1 MRMLP
6 RFLSGLLC
14 LCLLCGLPLAVQA
27 QDDPGQALL
36 DPLATASYAEKGEA
50 IEAIIESGDAR
61 SRRWLEALLGGKLQR
76 HKNTGRFVVVVENRG
91 RNWPVVDALSF
102 EDAGEMSRRDL
113 DRIGIN
119 NALRGQLQ
127 GALAVLDLHADESP
141 SVARR
146 PERCLALSMP
156 AWSSQSGRSSTV
168 KRTPRCVACSSRPCP
183 FSAWKRARSKRWRP

>member
-14 LCLLCGLPLAVQA
+14 LCLLCGLPLAAQA

-76 HKNTGRFVVVVENRG
+76 HKDTRRFVV
-91 RNWPVVDALSF
+91 
-102 EDAGEMSRRDL
+102 
-113 DRIGIN
+113 
-119 NALRGQLQ
+119 
-127 GALAVLDLHADESP
+127 
-141 SVARR
+141 
-146 PERCLALSMP
+146 
-156 AWSSQSGRSSTV
+156 
-168 KRTPRCVACSSRPCP
+168 
-183 FSAWKRARSKRWRP
+183 